1 MKLNKIDTC
10 ATSEDPVYYF
20 LTFFR
25 KKNLSPG
32 AGVFSDNNIDLHTTV
47 GYVQSLML
55 KLYAGNCNIV

>member
-25 KKNLSPG
+25 KKFV
-32 AGVFSDNNIDLHTTV
+32 AGGRVFSDNNIDLHTTV